1 MIINKDTLELNPKI
15 FSKNFIRNFLKTESS
30 SGLLLIIFSILAI
43 ILSNSD
49 YSNYYY
55 SLKNTYLAIEFDN
68 FLLKETIHHWVNDGL
83 MAIFF
88 LVIGLELKRE
98 MINGQ
103 LSSVSK
109 VMLPGIAAVGGMVA
123 PALVYLFINY
133 EEPLATSGWAIPTAT
148 DIAFSLAV
156 LAVLGNRVPVSL
168 KIFLLSLAIIDDLGA
183 VLVIAIYYTS
193 EISYTYLLYASGVF
207 ILLMILNLL
216 SVRIISIYIFG
227 GIFLWYFILHSGI
240 HTTIAGVILAATI
253 PFSVKKSN
261 HSPLRYLEEKLHTFS
276 GFIILPLFAFFNADI
291 DLASINV
298 SSLGNPVPLG
308 IMLGLLIG
316 KPIGISVL
324 TYLSVKTKICNLPS
338 NITMYDIIGVS
349 FLCGIGFT
357 MSLFIN
363 TLAFDQS
370 VSAVYFGQEY
380 SKTGIFFGSILSG
393 IIGYIILKVR
403 LKTEENITKEK
414 EPNAN
419 KE

>member
-15 FSKNFIRNFLKTESS
+15 FARNFIRNFLKTESS

-349 FLCGIGFT
+349 FLCGFGFT